1 MIKPHELRIGNYFNP
16 CRYGKGILLP
26 TSTIAVVQTIDIFQ
40 VRWVKLGDIPAQV
53 EVWPDSLFNEMNP
66 MPLTEEWLLKFGF
79 KSVGK
84 LHPTYKFKHLII
96 EASLMRDHYILRQ
109 IVNKEDSLALNQNLR
124 YVHQLQN
131 LFFCLTGEE
140 LTIKP

>member
-1 MIKPHELRIGNYFNP
+1 MKASEVRIGNIIESFNTNGNP
-16 CRYGKGILLP
+16 NEWIEWKINYAWQIEEVEYAEEIKKEWFRGI
-26 TSTIAVVQTIDIFQ
+26 
-40 VRWVKLGDIPAQV
+40 
-53 EVWPDSLFNEMNP
+53 
-66 MPLTEEWLLKFGF
+66 PLTEEWLLKFGF

-96 EASLMRDHYILRQ
+96 EASLMHDHYILRQ
-109 IVNKEDSLALNQNLR
+109 IINKDDSLALNQNLR